1 MKLIGEGIYNL
12 NAVKEIKVTE
22 SYLGLDIKYRDCQS
36 EEAIEECTTK
46 HYIENL
52 LRKCGCVPFQI
63 TVSKDF
69 QNVSVN
75 K

>member
-1 MKLIGEGIYNL
+1 M
-12 NAVKEIKVTE
+12 TE
-22 SYLGLDIKYRDCQS
+22 SYLGLDIKYRGCQS